1 MWRCFRNAN
10 RIMIHPHGFACSR
23 AERQAVAL
31 RSRRVDDYPFRN
43 YYLSCRVCT
52 QSLFFVPV
60 GFLGNAP
67 HMDEIMQ
74 IVQASPPLEWCE
86 NSRTGSHADAGFT
99 RELFPPDM
107 ALRTRKFHR
116 QLEGYRMSP
125 LKSLGHLAGMLNLGG
140 IWIKDESVRLSLNS
154 FKALGG
160 SYAIYRYVTEKLGG
174 EVPVE
179 KLLAGEARRKLGDLV
194 FATATDGNHGRG
206 IAWSATR
213 LGFKSVVYVHKNTSA
228 ARIDA
233 IRRNGAEI
241 VVVDGT
247 YDDAVRRVS
256 ADATKHGWQI
266 ISDTSWAGYED
277 IPKWVMQGYT
287 TLVAEAQEQLAGQGL
302 ARPTHVF
309 VQAGVGALAAS
320 VMGFYQQLLGADRP
334 KTVVVE
340 PTDAACL
347 MLSAQ
352 QQDGNPRHFEGELD
366 TIMAGLACGDPSP
379 LAWNVLRHCADV
391 FAKCPDYVA
400 AKGMR
405 VYAVPLDGDP
415 FIVSGE
421 SGAVTLGALMYIM
434 RWEGA
439 RALRE
444 ALELGPDSQILLINT
459 EGNTDPD
466 DFRRVVWEGGDS
478 VPDAYKTHVSRS
490 FGG

>member
-1 MWRCFRNAN
+1 MSAKEILPPVQWLDN
-10 RIMIHPHGFACSR
+10 RHARPDASS
-23 AERQAVAL
+23 AVVDSLLPSGIAL
-31 RSRRVDDYPFRN
+31 K
-43 YYLSCRVCT
+43 
-52 QSLFFVPV
+52 
-60 GFLGNAP
+60 
-67 HMDEIMQ
+67 
-74 IVQASPPLEWCE
+74 
-86 NSRTGSHADAGFT
+86 
-99 RELFPPDM
+99 
-107 ALRTRKFHR
+107 TRKFHR

-125 LKSLGHLAGMLNLGG
+125 LKSLGSLAGMLNLGG

-160 SYAIYRYVTEKLGG
+160 SYAIYRDVTKKLGD
-174 EVPVE
+174 EVSVE
-179 KLLAGEARRKLGDLV
+179 ELLAGEARRKLGDLV

-241 VVVDGT
+241 VVVNGT
-247 YDDAVRRVS
+247 YDDAVRQVS
-256 ADATKHGWQI
+256 ADATQHGWQI
-266 ISDTSWAGYED
+266 ISDTSWAGYEE

-320 VMGFYQQLLGADRP
+320 VMGFYQQLLGVDRP

-340 PTDAACL
+340 PTEAACL

-352 QQDGNPRHFEGELD
+352 QQDGNPRHFEGDLD

-391 FAKCPDYVA
+391 FTICPDYVA

-405 VYAVPLDGDP
+405 VYAVPLDGDA

-434 RWEGA
+434 QWEGA

-444 ALELGPDSQILLINT
+444 ALALGPDSQILLINT

-478 VPDAYKTHVSRS
+478 VPDPYKTRVSRT